1 MWPHCG
7 AQDGQP
13 VFSLQEGIST
23 LTAGAD
29 PPSTLLLE
37 QIVAFKNLCICL
49 KESFI
54 TPFFLLKK
62 NQDEFKSETLDIKYT
77 LFVEKFHTLLAIVFI
92 PALCECE
99 GDLITSPQM
108 RKPLQSIQLVVHFL
122 SSSQD
127 VPGLELATLNI

>member
-13 VFSLQEGIST
+13 VFSLQEDIST

-49 KESFI
+49 KGSF
-54 TPFFLLKK
+54 TTLSFLLKK
-62 NQDEFKSETLDIKYT
+62 NQDEFKTETLDIKYT
-77 LFVEKFHTLLAIVFI
+77 LFVEKVHTLLAIVFI
-92 PALCECE
+92 PA
-99 GDLITSPQM
+99 
-108 RKPLQSIQLVVHFL
+108 
-122 SSSQD
+122 
-127 VPGLELATLNI
+127 